1 MISDWFMELTPE
13 YSYVLLRYFSF
24 YLLLLSWR
32 GIAYN
37 VGGMASKGLR
47 MRHSYQPIRKNDAGD
62 ELRIPLETL
71 LAIRVLPAGLF
82 CFYQFLSFFQ
92 SAYR

>member
-1 MISDWFMELTPE
+1 MELTPE

-47 MRHSYQPIRKNDAGD
+47 SDILINRDERLMRVMN
-62 ELRIPLETL
+62 
-71 LAIRVLPAGLF
+71 F
-82 CFYQFLSFFQ
+82 
-92 SAYR
+92 AYH